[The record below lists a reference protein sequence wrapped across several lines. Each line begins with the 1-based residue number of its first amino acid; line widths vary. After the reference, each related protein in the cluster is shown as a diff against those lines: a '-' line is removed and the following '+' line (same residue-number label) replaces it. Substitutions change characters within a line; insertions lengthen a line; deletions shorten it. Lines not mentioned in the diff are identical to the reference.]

1 MTGRV
6 ATCLRLSPIVAV
18 LALVACGGGDG
29 GEKTATTT
37 APAGEKL
44 TLRAYFLRDGKVQP
58 VAREVPKTSAV
69 AAAALGLLAGGPTDE
84 ERTDLGLTSALP
96 EPDGDRLELRNGV
109 LHFNSRASY
118 SSDAL
123 AQLVY
128 TLTQFPT
135 VRAVEVGGKRYTRA
149 DFEEQTP
156 QILVDSPLPFQTLTS
171 PLHATGTANTFEATF
186 QYELIDPQDRVAK
199 QNFVTATSGNGVRG
213 TFDFTQQFEV
223 DKSGLGKLIVYE
235 ISAAD
240 GRRTHLVEIPINL
253 EK

>member
-29 GEKTATTT
+29 GESTATTT
-37 APAGEKL
+37 APPAEKL

-58 VAREVPKTSAV
+58 VARELPRTTAV
-69 AAAALGLLAGGPTDE
+69 AGAALGLLAGGPTAR
-84 ERTDLGLTSALP
+84 ERNDLGLTSALP
-96 EPDGDRLELRNGV
+96 EPGGDRLELRDGV
-109 LHFNSRASY
+109 LHFDSRASY
-118 SSDAL
+118 TRDAL

-135 VRAVEVGGKRYTRA
+135 VKAVEVGGKRYTRA
-149 DFEEQTP
+149 DFEEETP
-156 QILVDSPLPFQTLTS
+156 LILVESPLPFQTVTS
-171 PLHATGTANTFEATF
+171 PLHANGTANTFEATF
-186 QYELIDPQDRVAK
+186 QYDLIDPEGRIAK
-199 QNFVTATSGNGVRG
+199 HNFVTATSGNGVRG

-235 ISAAD
+235 ISAED
-240 GRRTHLVEIPINL
+240 GRRTHLVEIPIDL
-253 EK
+253 QK